1 MLNKVLKVILSLSMC
16 IILWGCSQDN
26 HDKVENKEETNDKQE
41 EKKEEVKKPEKVSL
55 TLSFVGDL
63 TFGNY
68 AGQGYSG
75 SFDQEYKKQGND
87 VNYFMKNVKSV
98 FESDDLTIGNLEGPL
113 TNEESHAD
121 KTFAFKGKKEY
132 AGILTSSSIEVVTLA
147 NNHSKDRFE
156 KGFQDTK
163 EVLDKNEIGYFGYEQ
178 SYIREVKGIK
188 IGFIGLSFPQEYG
201 EMTKKLISDL
211 KDKTDII
218 VLYVHWGIE
227 RDKAPMASQRKLAKQ
242 WIDAGVDLV
251 IGSHPHVLQGIET
264 YKGKKIV
271 YSLGNFCFGGNKNP
285 SDKDTMIYQH
295 TFTLE
300 DKKIVDE
307 SDKIIPCMITSNKSR
322 NNYQPTI
329 VDGKDASRVLKKVNE
344 IK

>member
-1 MLNKVLKVILSLSMC
+1 MLNKLLKIVLSLIMCSMLFAC
-16 IILWGCSQDN
+16 HNNNDAKKETNTQQN
-26 HDKVENKEETNDKQE
+26 ENKKKQE
-41 EKKEEVKKPEKVSL
+41 EIKKPEKITL

-75 SFDQEYKKQGND
+75 SFDQEYKKQGNN

-98 FESDDLTIGNLEGPL
+98 FESDDLTVGNLEGPL
-113 TNEESHAD
+113 TDEKSHAD

-132 AGILTSSSIEVVTLA
+132 AGILTNSSIEIVTLA
-147 NNHSKDRFE
+147 NNHSRDRFE
-156 KGFQDTK
+156 KGFNDTK
-163 EVLDKNEIGYFGYEQ
+163 KVLDTNKIGYFGYEQ

-201 EMTKKLISDL
+201 SMTKKLVTDL
-211 KDKTDII
+211 KKEADII

-300 DKKIVDE
+300 DKKIVKE
-307 SDKIIPCMITSNKSR
+307 TNKVIPCMITSQKSR
-322 NNYQPTI
+322 NNFQPTI
-329 VDGKDASRVLKKVNE
+329 VEGKDASRVLKKVND